1 MNKWSN
7 KNRPWFF
14 ALLFLWMLCTAS
26 PAGATGDE
34 GLQPLSL
41 HDAFV
46 KALENNPMLQQAQAT
61 TKKADAQV
69 GQAFSAFL
77 PKVNLDLGYMHTNN
91 PVMSFSNKLNQA
103 AFTQADFQIDRLNHP
118 DYRDNWEY
126 KFVFMQPIFNQGQE
140 YIGYKT
146 SKLAKAISDLGY
158 SQTAQSVLFM
168 VEQAYCQALLAEEK
182 VGVLRTAYKT
192 ASLHETLARRRYE
205 AGLVLKSD
213 LLSAQVQKTK
223 VERQLFKAESDYLIA
238 LAALNNAMGVDQ
250 GLKWHIQRIDFESS
264 DERELDY
271 WLKIAKEHRPEY
283 QMAQKQLKI
292 ADYLHKQALFKF
304 LPSFNLVGIYQGDR
318 QNLAY
323 FGGDSWT
330 LMANMT
336 INIFNGFGD
345 RAGVSAA
352 NADRQ
357 RAAARLRQVEQAIE
371 LEVRQAYYRFQTAKK
386 QLKVARQAV
395 KQAKE
400 SQKILR
406 NRYSNGLAL
415 MVELLSADTT
425 VKETSLEE
433 AAARFDARL
442 AWSELRRKAGV
453 LGQDIIVRFKD
464 KAQR

>member
-1 MNKWSN
+1 MNCSSK
-7 KNRPWFF
+7 KNRSPFF
-14 ALLFLWMLCTAS
+14 VVISLLITLLLLPNSAI
-26 PAGATGDE
+26 GAQTPKE
-34 GLQPLSL
+34 LTL

-46 KALENNPMLQQAQAT
+46 KALENNPMLQQAKAT

-69 GQAFSAFL
+69 NQAISAFL
-77 PKVNLDLGYMHTNN
+77 PKINLDLGYMHSDN

-103 AFTQADFQIDRLNHP
+103 AFTQADFQIDRLNNP
-118 DYRDNWEY
+118 DFRDNWEY
-126 KFVFMQPIFNQGQE
+126 KFIFMQPIFNQGRE

-158 SQTAQSVLFM
+158 SQAAQGVLFM

-182 VGVLRTAYKT
+182 VGVLKAAYKT
-192 ASLHETLARRRYE
+192 ASLHETLARRRYD

-213 LLSAQVQKTK
+213 MLSAQVQKTK
-223 VERQLFKAESDYLIA
+223 TERQLFKAESDYLIA
-238 LAALNNAMGVDQ
+238 LAALNNAMGIE
-250 GLKWHIQRIDFESS
+250 LKWKIKRIDFEGK
-264 DERELDY
+264 DEQDLEY
-271 WLKIAKEHRPEY
+271 WLKIAKKYRPEY
-283 QMAQKQLKI
+283 RMAQKRVKI
-292 ADYLHKQALFKF
+292 ADYMHKQAMFKF
-304 LPSFNLVGIYQGDR
+304 LPSFNLTGIYQGDR

-330 LMANMT
+330 LMATMT
-336 INIFNGFGD
+336 MNIFNGFGD
-345 RAGVSAA
+345 KAA
-352 NADRQ
+352 VTAADAERQ

-415 MVELLSADTT
+415 MVELLAADTS
-425 VKETSLEE
+425 VRETSLEE

-453 LGQDIIVRFKD
+453 LGKDVLVNVKD
-464 KAQR
+464 KAHN